1 MLFVFFV
8 LCSALTPAL
17 CCDWLDQ
24 RFSNVNNECL
34 THLKLMGDPLTE
46 EESPVPFPYDL
57 YQSMRNTQVLESQLL
72 FIRDSLKL
80 ISDLYHH
87 GNRSSAAWNTNE
99 ETNFLIT
106 IDRQNEELNKCVSIE
121 KPVKVLLRK
130 YYKRLEKSAL
140 HRMLPVEKP
149 VNVTLSEYYKSLEKS
164 ALDRTGGGT
173 TYWELIRMETK
184 RHLDQLEM
192 LVSIITSRRRSAA
205 SPH

>member
-80 ISDLYHH
+80 ISKLYRH
-87 GNRSSAAWNTNE
+87 GNRSSVAWDTDKTE
-99 ETNFLIT
+99 HFLMNIH
-106 IDRQNEELNKCVSIE
+106 RQTKELNNCFS
-121 KPVKVLLRK
+121 VKKKVNVTLRK
-130 YYKRLEKSAL
+130 YYKRLTKS
-140 HRMLPVEKP
+140 
-149 VNVTLSEYYKSLEKS
+149 T
-164 ALDRTGGGT
+164 LDRTGGSAA
-173 TYWELIRMETK
+173 YWELIRMETK